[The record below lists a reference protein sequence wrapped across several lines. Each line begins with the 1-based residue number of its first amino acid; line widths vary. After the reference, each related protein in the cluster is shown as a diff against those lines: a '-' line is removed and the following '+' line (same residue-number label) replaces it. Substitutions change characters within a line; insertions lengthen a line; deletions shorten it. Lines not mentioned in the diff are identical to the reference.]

1 MTVNDQDISLYGA
14 RLQDFSCG
22 APKVTNEYY
31 LGRKSFRPQLLNT
44 EPTVRPLSVTLEF
57 AGADWN
63 QTVRR
68 ISAFTALVSGR
79 SEIYLPDEFW
89 YSAVFKSA
97 TEPEVV
103 LVTKQYVTYTFDAIR
118 HGSLVTK
125 TMTDSV
131 IHCISDTET
140 GCQIKI
146 TPLANADSI
155 TVSGITIH
163 NVTKDRI
170 ILIDGIGK
178 RVTEDGVNKFAETNL
193 IEFPVL
199 KPGQNQLTI
208 PTAGAATVEIS
219 YYPIY
224 L

>member
-22 APKVTNEYY
+22 APKITNEYY
-31 LGRKSFRPQLLNT
+31 LGRKSFFPRLLNT

-79 SEIYLPDEFW
+79 SEVYLPDEFW
-89 YSAVFKSA
+89 YSAIFKSA

-125 TMTDSV
+125 TMTDRRSIASV
-131 IHCISDTET
+131 
-140 GCQIKI
+140 
-146 TPLANADSI
+146 TP
-155 TVSGITIH
+155 
-163 NVTKDRI
+163 
-170 ILIDGIGK
+170 K
-178 RVTEDGVNKFAETNL
+178 RDARL
-193 IEFPVL
+193 RLRLWPM
-199 KPGQNQLTI
+199 LTALLW
-208 PTAGAATVEIS
+208 PALRYTM
-219 YYPIY
+219 
-224 L
+224 